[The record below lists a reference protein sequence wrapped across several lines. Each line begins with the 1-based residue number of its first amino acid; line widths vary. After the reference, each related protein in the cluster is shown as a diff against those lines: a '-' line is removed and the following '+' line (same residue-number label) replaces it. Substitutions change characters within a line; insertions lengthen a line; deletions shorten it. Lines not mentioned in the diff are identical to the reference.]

1 MSQVRDKVERD
12 ENNCR
17 EDLTPTEI
25 VEIGRAIE
33 ALEKPKAKER
43 LKDAGRAGGKAS
55 GKLPEAS
62 TGDTR
67 DKVGA
72 ALGVSGKTYEK
83 PPTKRSR
90 LRRYTPKLRQYP
102 AKDRFRNGTCK
113 GAVSVRYSTNPC
125 DFRVSD
131 RRDGTSRL

>member
-43 LKDAGRAGGKAS
+43 QGTRTDIKEPCGKFPQGS
-55 GKLPEAS
+55 EGK
-62 TGDTR
+62 TR

-83 PPTKRSR
+83 PPTKRLR
-90 LRRYTPKLRQYP
+90 LRRYTPQLSRYP